1 MAENMEQAL
10 KNAETGDPDKKSA
23 IEHVDLHNEAA
34 LALALSSE
42 RVASARATLELRETQ
57 LQATLAAVQNEYGEN
72 GKFRVVELN
81 VDKRKVGRV
90 RVEEPE

>member
-1 MAENMEQAL
+1 MA
-10 KNAETGDPDKKSA
+10 KKTVEVEKDEEKA
-23 IEHVDLHNEAA
+23 TVEHVDLHNEAA

-57 LQATLAAVQNEYGEN
+57 LQATLSAVQNEYGEN

-90 RVEEPE
+90 KVEA